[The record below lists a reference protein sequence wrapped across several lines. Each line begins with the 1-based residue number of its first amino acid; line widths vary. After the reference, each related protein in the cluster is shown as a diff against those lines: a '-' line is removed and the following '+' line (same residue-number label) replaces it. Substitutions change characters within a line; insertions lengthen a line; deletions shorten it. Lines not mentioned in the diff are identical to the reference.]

1 MCIILL
7 AGEIPEELSVLMSIF
22 KGKGDILRCKN
33 YREIKL
39 LANAF
44 KIWKKVIK
52 KRDESW
58 RFKKVW
64 IYDDICNIC
73 NNGLDDEAI
82 RNLLTRERHIPA
94 WEHMVE
100 PKVEGSARNP
110 CETGYEL
117 CMRNWGQLKMR
128 AQTGEEFGIKVG
140 LQEGSAS
147 SPCHLLYKW
156 M

>member
-52 KRDESW
+52 KRDES
-58 RFKKVW
+58 
-64 IYDDICNIC
+64 
-73 NNGLDDEAI
+73 
-82 RNLLTRERHIPA
+82 
-94 WEHMVE
+94 
-100 PKVEGSARNP
+100 
-110 CETGYEL
+110 
-117 CMRNWGQLKMR
+117 
-128 AQTGEEFGIKVG
+128 
-140 LQEGSAS
+140 
-147 SPCHLLYKW
+147 
-156 M
+156 